1 MKLKQISV
9 FLENQPGR
17 LTLPCDAL
25 AKAGVNI
32 LTLSLADTASFGI
45 LRIIV
50 AEWEKAVKALS
61 ACGMVVKT
69 TDVVAIEVPDRPGGL
84 AGILHIVEK
93 AGINVDYMYAFTARR
108 GKDSIL
114 ILRFDKV
121 DEAIALLRDSGIG
134 IVDKIALFAR

>member
-17 LTLPCDAL
+17 LTVPCDAL
-25 AKAGVNI
+25 ARAGVNI
-32 LTLSLADTASFGI
+32 LTLSLADTQNFGI

-50 AEWEKAVKALS
+50 AEWEKALEALTS
-61 ACGMVVKT
+61 AGMVVKT

-108 GKDSIL
+108 GRDSIL
-114 ILRFDKV
+114 ILRFDKI

-134 IVDKIALFAR
+134 IVDKIALFSR